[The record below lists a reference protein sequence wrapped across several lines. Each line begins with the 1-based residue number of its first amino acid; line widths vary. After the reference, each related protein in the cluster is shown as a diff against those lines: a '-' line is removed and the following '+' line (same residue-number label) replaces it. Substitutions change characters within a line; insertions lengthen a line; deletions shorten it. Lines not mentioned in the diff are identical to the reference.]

1 MSYIIPEILW
11 HLEVSQSA
19 RSESRQVYFN
29 PYSEVKYNERLKV
42 EVERLAAFEAE
53 ATEMIEKLQAE
64 NEELKARLANLSMNV
79 SAGIG
84 R

>member
-1 MSYIIPEILW
+1 MSYIIPEIEW

-19 RSESRQVYFN
+19 RAEHRQVHFN

-42 EVERLAAFEAE
+42 EVERLSALEKEAGE
-53 ATEMIEKLQAE
+53 TISKLLAE
-64 NEELKARLANLSMNV
+64 NEELKSRLANLSMNV